1 MRSAHFLLTETPFNT
16 QGNDPRVTSPGRGAG
31 KLTTQLFRR
40 KFTSI
45 FVFLLSLT
53 PLRVERQRPGKGSVP
68 MSHGR
73 TRSRVSLAEPPPQC
87 PDPSRPNPGRSH
99 RIPEVGNPRFPGA
112 ERGLFPSARRL
123 CPLPSPLHPTPQTP
137 NSPSLPAA
145 PRWPVPP
152 RPHNSPRDG
161 CPRLAS
167 SADARDA
174 LLTSGPDPQRCQAWT
189 RSVC

>member
-1 MRSAHFLLTETPFNT
+1 
-16 QGNDPRVTSPGRGAG
+16 
-31 KLTTQLFRR
+31 
-40 KFTSI
+40 
-45 FVFLLSLT
+45 
-53 PLRVERQRPGKGSVP
+53 

-73 TRSRVSLAEPPPQC
+73 IRSRVSLAEPLPQG

-123 CPLPSPLHPTPQTP
+123 CPLPSPLHLTPQTP
-137 NSPSLPAA
+137 NSPSLSAA
-145 PRWPVPP
+145 PRWPAPP
-152 RPHNSPRDG
+152 RPHNSPGDG

-174 LLTSGPDPQRCQAWT
+174 LLTSGPI
-189 RSVC
+189 RSAVRPGRAQSVDSVRVTELASVRGRGRAHPRAPGAGRAGSAPASKGSSRRGSRAPPPAERT